1 MTKQCKKLLK
11 ILNELSDS
19 KEQTLYLNL
28 CHQAI
33 KTQDCASK
41 NISDLSDEIVG
52 ILQMLTDDGYIVYN
66 SPQDFPDGNFRLT
79 HKGLHW
85 KQILREKTLS
95 YIIKSIIVPIVVS
108 ILTTIITIY
117 LTALFQ

>member
-1 MTKQCKKLLK
+1 
-11 ILNELSDS
+11 
-19 KEQTLYLNL
+19 
-28 CHQAI
+28 
-33 KTQDCASK
+33 
-41 NISDLSDEIVG
+41 
-52 ILQMLTDDGYIVYN
+52 MLTDDGYIVYN

-117 LTALFQ
+117 LTAIFQ